1 MLIESTRIRSV
12 LNATK
17 ASPAQ
22 LSYTSEQSELQE
34 PKSYAFPMN
43 PIPALVI
50 LLLGLM
56 MSSHHQESMVATMIH
71 TQWGTL
77 LVGAAFARA
86 ATYILFYLSPPTS
99 ILPGRPPTEL
109 ITAFCLMAGGMIFM
123 ASVSPLP
130 PLRACEHARLPFY
143 EIQNID
149 DGTLGTRPHRSHG
162 RQWPGRNVHLYGLDG
177 RDYVLD
183 GVDHCCC
190 CHQRLGCEE
199 GE

>member
-1 MLIESTRIRSV
+1 MLIESTRIRSL

-17 ASPAQ
+17 STPQ
-22 LSYTSEQSELQE
+22 LSYPSESQEQE

-56 MSSHHQESMVATMIH
+56 MSSHHQETMVATMIH

-77 LVGAAFARA
+77 LAGAAFARA

-123 ASVSPLP
+123 ASVSSLLSP
-130 PLRACEHARLPFY
+130 PKKK
-143 EIQNID
+143 
-149 DGTLGTRPHRSHG
+149 T
-162 RQWPGRNVHLYGLDG
+162 
-177 RDYVLD
+177 
-183 GVDHCCC
+183 
-190 CHQRLGCEE
+190 
-199 GE
+199 

>member
-1 MLIESTRIRSV
+1 MLIESTRIRNL
-12 LNATK
+12 LNATTP
-17 ASPAQ
+17 SSQ
-22 LSYTSEQSELQE
+22 LSYTDEPRALEE
-34 PKSYAFPMN
+34 PKSYRFPMN

-56 MSSHHQESMVATMIH
+56 MSSHHQESMVSTMIH
-71 TQWGTL
+71 SQWGTL

-99 ILPGRPPTEL
+99 IFPGRPPTEL

-123 ASVSPLP
+123 ASVSPI
-130 PLRACEHARLPFY
+130 LRWFFPIEGFENWWVLGSRL
-143 EIQNID
+143 
-149 DGTLGTRPHRSHG
+149 RRSNG
-162 RQWPGRNVHLYGLDG
+162 SQWPGRYVHLHGLDG
-177 RDYVLD
+177 RDHFPN

-190 CHQRLGCEE
+190 RYQGLGWEE